1 MHSSHFLI
9 LTHLPRMKSLLL
21 FTAVWLGYSES
32 ALAEAPSKALAE
44 AVERQVRSND
54 TSAAAQKSIDGLRDQ
69 TQRMLE
75 EYRDAL
81 RQTEQLSAYNEHL
94 RRLVESQ
101 RTQKAAL
108 EQQVR
113 EIEVTRRDLVPLML
127 RMTNTL
133 QQFVSLDRPFLAVE
147 RARQVADLQ
156 ALMQDHEV
164 NDAEKFRRL
173 LEAYQVENGY
183 GKTVGAY
190 QGEITLDDKATRTVD
205 FLRVGRIGLYYQ
217 TLDGRQSGL
226 WNGTTRRWE
235 SLPAEYNP
243 MIRKGIVMARQER
256 PKELQPI
263 VIEASEI
270 SR

>member
-1 MHSSHFLI
+1 MHSSHFII

-101 RTQKAAL
+101 RAQKAAL

-113 EIEVTRRDLVPLML
+113 EIEVTRRDLAPLMP

-133 QQFVSLDRPFLAVE
+133 QQFVSLDRPFLAGE

-183 GKTVGAY
+183 GKTVGA
-190 QGEITLDDKATRTVD
+190 
-205 FLRVGRIGLYYQ
+205 
-217 TLDGRQSGL
+217 
-226 WNGTTRRWE
+226 
-235 SLPAEYNP
+235 
-243 MIRKGIVMARQER
+243 
-256 PKELQPI
+256 
-263 VIEASEI
+263 
-270 SR
+270 